1 MAHTFI
7 PRAWEA
13 EGSGSRGSLVDIS
26 EFQASQDY
34 IGETI
39 VS

>member
-1 MAHTFI
+1 MGLCGS
-7 PRAWEA
+7 EA
-13 EGSGSRGSLVDIS
+13 SLVDIS